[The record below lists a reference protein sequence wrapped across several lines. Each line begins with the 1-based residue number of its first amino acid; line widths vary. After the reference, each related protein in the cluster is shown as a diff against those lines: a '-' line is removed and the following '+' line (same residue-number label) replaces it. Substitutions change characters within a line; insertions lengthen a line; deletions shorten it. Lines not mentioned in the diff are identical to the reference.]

1 MAAPIL
7 PFIGDGSLRRGIL
20 IGEASRSLST
30 TSESL
35 DGPVIGQIGRN
46 VGELISITSGSID
59 TPMTNNS
66 HGTDEGYRKV
76 EDEQEAVMQELEGHV
91 YYDENF
97 GKTAFV
103 GKVAS
108 KERIEEFLR
117 ACDLYDSVAC
127 RWRDIPEDVLLE
139 SVLYDPIRAILVA
152 TVDFFYPSPAHD
164 SEPTSRVVIDSH
176 NLKLDHHLGA
186 IEGGR
191 VGKSSPDVIIQGSGR
206 NFPPRSAQNPRNLR
220 RAAYSR
226 CATPLEI
233 KIEKNAA
240 YQKNLV
246 QMGVYAR

>member
-7 PFIGDGSLRRGIL
+7 PSIGDRSLRRGIL

-30 TSESL
+30 TSGSL
-35 DGPVIGQIGRN
+35 DGPSIGQISRN
-46 VGELISITSGSID
+46 VGEPISITSGSID

-108 KERIEEFLR
+108 KEKIEEFLL

-127 RWRDIPEDVLLE
+127 RWRDIPEEVSLE
-139 SVLYDPIRAILVA
+139 SVLYDPMRAILVV
-152 TVDFFYPSPAHD
+152 TVDHFYSSPND
-164 SEPTSRVVIDSH
+164 SEPTSRIVVDSH

-191 VGKSSPDVIIQGSGR
+191 VGKSSPDVMIQGSGR
-206 NFPPRSAQNPRNLR
+206 NFPPPSAQNPRNLR
-220 RAAYSR
+220 RVAYSR

-233 KIEKNAA
+233 KIERNPA